1 MQRTELQEYMDT
13 KRGKYIIAKALMYA
27 TRYFDPSDESREMA
41 TVLTKYFPQFPEL
54 LKTNI
59 ISDVILD
66 TEPAEDNLTFWEA
79 MAEVAWSESNDKY
92 ERRDES

>member
-1 MQRTELQEYMDT
+1 MQRTELQEYMESE
-13 KRGKYIIAKALMYA
+13 RGKYIIAKALTYA
-27 TRYFDPSDESREMA
+27 IKYFEPSSESKEMA

-66 TEPAEDNLTFWEA
+66 TAPMTAMTFWET
-79 MAEVAWSESNDKY
+79 MAEVAWSESK
-92 ERRDES
+92 

>member
-1 MQRTELQEYMDT
+1 MDT

-59 ISDVILD
+59 IDDVILD
-66 TEPAEDNLTFWEA
+66 KPNNEDLTFWEA
-79 MAEVAWSESNDKY
+79 MAEVAWSASDDKY
-92 ERRDES
+92 AGRD

>member
-1 MQRTELQEYMDT
+1 MDT

-41 TVLTKYFPQFPEL
+41 TVLTKYFPQFPEI

-79 MAEVAWSESNDKY
+79 MAEVAWSESSDTYEKRDK
-92 ERRDES
+92 S

>member
-41 TVLTKYFPQFPEL
+41 TVLTKYFPQFPEI

-79 MAEVAWSESNDKY
+79 MAEVAWRESSDTYEKRDK
-92 ERRDES
+92 S

>member
-54 LKTNI
+54 LKTNFI
-59 ISDVILD
+59 RDVILD

-79 MAEVAWSESNDKY
+79 MAEVAWSESSDTYEKRDK
-92 ERRDES
+92 S